1 MPCEL
6 RGATFDHDGSKD
18 DSEEWHGMDPFE
30 CTQAGVSNHR
40 ATEPEVSS
48 NRIYH
53 ERLQNPGRET
63 DWATCYSE
71 FQLLGKLRW
80 RGRLELGTGEA

>member
-1 MPCEL
+1 MMAVKMTLKNGMGWIPL
-6 RGATFDHDGSKD
+6 NALKQGSPTTGLQ
-18 DSEEWHGMDPFE
+18 S
-30 CTQAGVSNHR
+30 QS
-40 ATEPEVSS
+40 
-48 NRIYH
+48 RIYH